1 MNTEDLEYKK
11 EDGVLSLVPVRNIV
25 LFPKTVMPIF
35 VGREK
40 SIEALEDAVN
50 TNSDIVLFS
59 QINSSIEYPK
69 SSEIFKTGVR
79 ARIIQMLKLP
89 DNNIKIIV
97 EVKNK
102 VVIDEFVD
110 GKNYLQV
117 KVKER
122 YFIDD
127 VEENQKLTLRE
138 KILTNFE
145 EVMDGATDVTIS
157 KEIFESIR
165 KEQDF
170 EKVLYVVSQNLNS
183 SVEDKQAILE
193 ENSLQEVVERILF
206 VLSME
211 SQFVELDERIKEK
224 VKESMDKN
232 QKDYFLNEKLKVIQK
247 ELGDDLEDEITKYK
261 AKIEKKKFSK
271 EAKEKALSEL
281 NKLKGMSQFSTETS
295 VVKNYLDW
303 LIDVPWNEN
312 SRLNKNINKAEKILN
327 EKHFG
332 LEKVKDRVL
341 EYISVG
347 IKTNSVKGA
356 IVCLFGPPGVGKT
369 SLVEQ
374 IAKACGREFV
384 KVSLG
389 GMRDESEI
397 RGHRRTYIGS
407 MPGKII
413 QALKKCKKSNPVILL
428 DEIDKI
434 SSDFRGDPSSA
445 LLEVLDYSQNHKFN
459 DNYLEVDYDLSK
471 VMFVA
476 TANELTMQRPLYDR
490 LEIISLSGYTETEKL
505 EITKK
510 YIVKEI
516 IKNNGVSASDFDI
529 SDDVIL
535 DIIRSYTKETGVRE
549 LKRQIDKIARKV
561 AYLELK
567 KDDIKPFNDVEYY
580 LGPRKYKFGI
590 VSNNDLVGKVNGL
603 AWTSVGGEMLDIETV
618 VFPGKGKVSCTGK
631 LGDVMKESI
640 KAAEV
645 YVRANFEKY
654 GIDVEFLKENDIHIH
669 LPEGAVPKDGPSA
682 GIGMVTSLVS
692 VLTNRSIKKDV
703 AMTGEVNIRGNVLAI
718 GGLKEKLL
726 AALRAGIKT
735 AIIPKEN
742 EKDLVE
748 MPKEVIDGLTI
759 IPVENVE
766 EVIDISLNPA

>member
-1 MNTEDLEYKK
+1 MNTEELEYGR
-11 EDGVLSLVPVRNIV
+11 EEIFPLVPVRNIV

-40 SIEALEDAVN
+40 SIEALEEAVN
-50 TNSDIVLFS
+50 NNLDVVLFS
-59 QINSSIEYPK
+59 QINSSVEYPK
-69 SSEIFKTGVR
+69 ASEIYKTGVK

-102 VVIDEFVD
+102 VVVDEFVS

-117 KVKER
+117 KVKDNF
-122 YFIDD
+122 FIDD
-127 VEENQKLTLRE
+127 VEENQKNTIRE
-138 KILTNFE
+138 KVLSKFE
-145 EVMDGATDVTIS
+145 EVMDNSSEITIS
-157 KEIFESIR
+157 KDIIESIR
-165 KEQDF
+165 KETDF
-170 EKVLYVVSQNLNS
+170 EKVLYIVAQNLNS
-183 SVEDKQAILE
+183 SVMDKQSILE
-193 ENSLQEVVERILF
+193 EETLKAVVEKILY
-206 VLSME
+206 VLSLE
-211 SQFVELDERIKEK
+211 CEFVELDEKIKEK

-247 ELGDDLEDEITKYK
+247 ELGDDIEDEISMYK
-261 AKIEKKKFSK
+261 SKIEKKKFSK

-303 LIDVPWNEN
+303 LVEVPWNEN
-312 SRLNKNINKAEKILN
+312 SRLNKDINKAENILN

-347 IKTNSVKGA
+347 IKTKAVKGA
-356 IVCLFGPPGVGKT
+356 ILCLYGPPGVGKT

-413 QALKKCKKSNPVILL
+413 QALRKCKKSNPVILL

-476 TANELTMQRPLYDR
+476 TANELTMQRPLFDR
-490 LEIISLSGYTETEKL
+490 LEIISLSGYTENEKL
-505 EITKK
+505 AIAKK

-516 IKNNGVSASDFDI
+516 CKNNGIKNGELNLGDE
-529 SDDVIL
+529 VIL

-549 LKRQIDKIARKV
+549 LKRQIDKIARKI
-561 AYLELK
+561 AYLDLK
-567 KDDIKPFNDVEYY
+567 KEKIHKFEDVEFY
-580 LGPRKYKFGI
+580 LGPRKYRYGVIAKHDEI
-590 VSNNDLVGKVNGL
+590 GKVNGL
-603 AWTSVGGEMLDIETV
+603 AWTSVGGEMLDIEAV
-618 VFPGKGKVSCTGK
+618 KYPGKGKFDCTGK

-645 YVRANFEKY
+645 YVRANMDKY
-654 GIDVEFLKENDIHIH
+654 NIDSEVLKNNDIHIH
-669 LPEGAVPKDGPSA
+669 VPEGATPKDGPSA
-682 GIGMVTSLVS
+682 GIGMVTSIVS
-692 VLTNRSIKKDV
+692 VLCGREVKKDV

-735 AIIPKEN
+735 AIIPKDN

-748 MPKEVIDGLTI
+748 IPKEVIDNIDI
-759 IPVENVE
+759 IPVENVS
-766 EVIDISLNPA
+766 EVIKIALVE